1 MLTRY
6 RPTPRRRLVLGLIG
20 VSAIWGLTFPLVQ
33 DAVAEMPSMRFLAV
47 RYLIAT
53 AALAVLVRRIDH
65 QTLRAGVVLGCILFV
80 GYVMQ
85 TFALRNTSSTN
96 VAFITGMY
104 VVFTPLFAATLGR
117 RAPSLRALSGV
128 AFAAAGLAL
137 LATPNGLTLARGD
150 VFSLLCAA
158 TFATHIVGVGIVA
171 PDVEPLALTAV
182 QSAVAGILSLG
193 ASLATE
199 PSDWTTPS
207 WGTIGT
213 LILTGVGASSI
224 ALVVQTR
231 AQRVL
236 PPTPVAVILTMESV
250 FGGLFG
256 YLLAG
261 DRLSAA
267 GYVGAG
273 LIVTGVLIASTRT
286 PEGASKG
293 GAERSGGV
301 A

>member
-1 MLTRY
+1 
-6 RPTPRRRLVLGLIG
+6 
-20 VSAIWGLTFPLVQ
+20 
-33 DAVAEMPSMRFLAV
+33 MRFLAV

-53 AALAVLVRRIDH
+53 AALIVVVRRIDRR
-65 QTLRAGVVLGCILFV
+65 TLRAGIVLGCILFV

-85 TFALRNTSSTN
+85 TLALRNSSSTN

-117 RAPSLRALSGV
+117 RAPDLRSLGGV
-128 AFAAAGLAL
+128 ALATAGLIF

-158 TFATHIVGVGIVA
+158 AFAAHIVSVGIVA
-171 PDVEPLALTAV
+171 PDVEALGLTAV

-193 ASLATE
+193 TSLVTE
-199 PSDWTTPS
+199 PGGWTTPS

-224 ALVVQTR
+224 ALVVQVR

-256 YLLAG
+256 YLLAD

-267 GYVGAG
+267 GYLGAG
-273 LIVTGVLIASTRT
+273 LIVTGVLIASIRT
-286 PEGASKG
+286 PGGASKG
-293 GAERSGGV
+293 GTERSGGLP
-301 A
+301 